1 MMKKFTTTKLQTV
14 RQKQL
19 GVLIFEIE
27 FNKITENKEYF
38 MPS

>member
-1 MMKKFTTTKLQTV
+1 MKKFTTTKLQTV

-19 GVLIFEIE
+19 GVRIFEIE

>member
-1 MMKKFTTTKLQTV
+1 MMEKFTTMKLQTV
-14 RQKQL
+14 RQKEL
-19 GVLIFEIE
+19 GVLIFEIK